1 MDPAHLVP
9 SAHSAPSAKK
19 AAVGLTKSEKVK
31 ADKTKVNKTVNK
43 PTANKILK
51 LSAPKPTANKTPKP
65 TTNKIQ
71 PLNPTLALPQDLAV
85 DYVLAIDFGLENLA
99 TCVTNT
105 GKSFIVDG
113 RELKSISQYF
123 YKKISGL
130 QEIAD
135 RQGNQT
141 TKRIESLK
149 QKRANRCEDYLR
161 KAARYIVNYCL
172 EHGIGMMV
180 WGYVP
185 GTDKPNG
192 ANSQF
197 AQVFF
202 AQLRARL
209 KQLCQRHGIK
219 YIEQEESY
227 TSKASSLDRDVIPVD
242 GSRSKADSQTPK
254 SASPQ
259 AAKVS
264 FRGTRVHR
272 GLYQSSDG
280 TTINADVNAAVNI
293 LRKSGLSFDWE
304 LLVQHLRT
312 FPLRVRIT

>member
-1 MDPAHLVP
+1 MDSVHSGHAAKKALVGLSKTDKVTTDKTKAHKPAVNKLTANKAKLNKPAADKAKVNRP
-9 SAHSAPSAKK
+9 RAKK
-19 AAVGLTKSEKVK
+19 AAPL
-31 ADKTKVNKTVNK
+31 K
-43 PTANKILK
+43 PTELK
-51 LSAPKPTANKTPKP
+51 AAVSGA
-65 TTNKIQ
+65 
-71 PLNPTLALPQDLAV
+71 QDLAV

-113 RELKSISQYF
+113 RGLKSISQYF

-149 QKRANRCEDYLR
+149 QKRANSCEDYLR

-172 EHGIGMMV
+172 EHGIRMMV

-192 ANSQF
+192 SSPQF
-197 AQVFF
+197 AQAFF
-202 AQLRARL
+202 AQLRVRL
-209 KQLCQRHGIK
+209 KQLCQRYGIK

-242 GSRSKADSQTPK
+242 GSRSKAESQTPK
-254 SASPQ
+254 AASPQ